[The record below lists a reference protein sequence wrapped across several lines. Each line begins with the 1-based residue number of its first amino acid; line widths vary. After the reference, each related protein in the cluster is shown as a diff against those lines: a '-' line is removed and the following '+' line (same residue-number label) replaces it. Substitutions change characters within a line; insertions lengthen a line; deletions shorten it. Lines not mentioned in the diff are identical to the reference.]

1 MLPPLRAQRD
11 VDAPALLRHALHL
24 ADFYNWVDAAHEFA
38 EAETTFLASG
48 DLKNALYARIGL
60 MRGNLERGGL
70 PARSAEL
77 AAELRNNPFLQSDK
91 QMRMFCLTVKGDIDG
106 ESDHEAMRYDWEEV
120 QSLARD
126 LHDTEWGN
134 RALGQLGLAAFYD
147 GDIATARANV
157 GRTLKAATVAG
168 DVGGQILYSSVIGS
182 GLTELQQY
190 ALAIPYF
197 DQALKLAT
205 ATPDSG
211 YPFVTYQGRV
221 NALIGLKRLDEA
233 QHSVDDMLSFARQRH
248 GRSLEAAALVLDSR
262 IATARDDYRIS
273 VATLEQSV
281 ALCESGGL
289 LQQLSEAQSLLADLY
304 RKHGDLPKAEQLAS
318 EAATTAQSTGDLWAV
333 PQRLQEVAE
342 LQVAQG
348 KYADADH
355 VYDRADAF
363 VDAMV
368 GKTGAL
374 LDKTGLIKASSEMY
388 SQHFSLV
395 ADRFNNP
402 AKAWTIVEQVRGRST
417 SDLLM
422 AGSAA
427 SSEAKHTEHR
437 ISELRLSLTT
447 ARSNSD
453 VQQIRDRIFVAEQS
467 RWVNPEVS
475 ILKSESHRRIGI
487 AALQRSLDESTV
499 ILEYVT
505 ADPRSYCLV
514 ISRSGLRIVPLT
526 DTRRIEAL
534 TAAYLHAIKARQE
547 SKAKAAD
554 LYNALVRPIP
564 EVARKERLVVIPD
577 GRLNS
582 LPFDALV
589 DGSGR
594 YLGETHTIVHSPSA
608 TSYYLLA
615 KRPRRTLTFDHTL
628 LAIGGVPYNQL
639 PQLKASSAAA
649 YDHTPLSE
657 LPGSKDEV
665 LAARTAIG
673 DRGTV
678 LLLDSNATESAFKRA
693 NLAQFRIIHL
703 AVHGVA
709 NTTHPDRS
717 ALVLLS
723 DPSAGEDGL
732 LQASEIVQLRL
743 RADLVI
749 LSACDTAVGPVE
761 GEEGIETLSK
771 AFLLAGARAVVSTL
785 WSVDDTHSLFLMTRF
800 YAHLAAHEPIALALA
815 AAKRDMLNKFGHELA
830 PYYWAAFTLEG
841 AAGDTIPFPGQALN

>member
-1 MLPPLRAQRD
+1 M
-11 VDAPALLRHALHL
+11 
-24 ADFYNWVDAAHEFA
+24 
-38 EAETTFLASG
+38 
-48 DLKNALYARIGL
+48 
-60 MRGNLERGGL
+60 
-70 PARSAEL
+70 
-77 AAELRNNPFLQSDK
+77 
-91 QMRMFCLTVKGDIDG
+91 
-106 ESDHEAMRYDWEEV
+106 
-120 QSLARD
+120 
-126 LHDTEWGN
+126 
-134 RALGQLGLAAFYD
+134 
-147 GDIATARANV
+147 
-157 GRTLKAATVAG
+157 
-168 DVGGQILYSSVIGS
+168 
-182 GLTELQQY
+182 
-190 ALAIPYF
+190 
-197 DQALKLAT
+197 
-205 ATPDSG
+205 
-211 YPFVTYQGRV
+211 
-221 NALIGLKRLDEA
+221 
-233 QHSVDDMLSFARQRH
+233 
-248 GRSLEAAALVLDSR
+248 
-262 IATARDDYRIS
+262 
-273 VATLEQSV
+273 
-281 ALCESGGL
+281 
-289 LQQLSEAQSLLADLY
+289 
-304 RKHGDLPKAEQLAS
+304 
-318 EAATTAQSTGDLWAV
+318 
-333 PQRLQEVAE
+333 
-342 LQVAQG
+342 
-348 KYADADH
+348 
-355 VYDRADAF
+355 
-363 VDAMV
+363 
-368 GKTGAL
+368 
-374 LDKTGLIKASSEMY
+374 
-388 SQHFSLV
+388 
-395 ADRFNNP
+395 
-402 AKAWTIVEQVRGRST
+402 
-417 SDLLM
+417 
-422 AGSAA
+422 
-427 SSEAKHTEHR
+427 
-437 ISELRLSLTT
+437 
-447 ARSNSD
+447 
-453 VQQIRDRIFVAEQS
+453 
-467 RWVNPEVS
+467 
-475 ILKSESHRRIGI
+475 
-487 AALQRSLDESTV
+487 
-499 ILEYVT
+499 EYVT